1 MRVYVS
7 FKLFLSFF
15 FFSVQRAYGTLKQNL
30 VEFKCTQVIN

>member
-7 FKLFLSFF
+7 FKLFLSF